1 MDVKEAFVFNRCC
14 LKIET
19 LKTESQEQWKKNS
32 CLLALKQNSKK
43 RFLSR
48 VLSLSLF
55 LSEGG
60 ERGEPLSFIIIIMTG
75 GTNNH
80 SSSGSSSALPR
91 LPPSAAAS
99 ADAAAAAGRALW
111 GRLGAAAGGVRSL
124 AAELAADVIE
134 TAEDLAKEVR
144 REGD

>member
-1 MDVKEAFVFNRCC
+1 MRTSSSIVR
-14 LKIET
+14 
-19 LKTESQEQWKKNS
+19 S
-32 CLLALKQNSKK
+32 LLAI
-43 RFLSR
+43 RFSNF
-48 VLSLSLF
+48 LSLSLCS
-55 LSEGG
+55 LSRSRSRAPPR
-60 ERGEPLSFIIIIMTG
+60 ERGKEICRSHRPIIVMTD
-75 GTNNH
+75 NH
-80 SSSGSSSALPR
+80 SSGTSALPR

-144 REGD
+144 KRRE